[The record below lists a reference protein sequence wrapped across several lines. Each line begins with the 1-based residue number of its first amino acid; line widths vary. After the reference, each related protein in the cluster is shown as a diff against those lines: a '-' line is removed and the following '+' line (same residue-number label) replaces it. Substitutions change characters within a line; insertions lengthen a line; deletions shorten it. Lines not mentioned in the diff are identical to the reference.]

1 MLVESLYIRN
11 ETLEICVENLRHNAF
26 IKGLLLAPLFLLL
39 LAGCESKKEICADLF
54 AGEITIGDAN
64 DRLGLGLEN
73 SDHVVYY
80 CEFYRN

>member
-1 MLVESLYIRN
+1 MCIRN
-11 ETLEICVENLRHNAF
+11 QASEICVENLRHNGF
-26 IKGLLLAPLFLLL
+26 MKRLLLTPLFLLL
-39 LAGCESKKEICADLF
+39 LAGCESKKDICADLF

-80 CEFYRN
+80 CGFYRN